1 MFSQPKFETIDTSNL
16 QPFFTGAEA
25 EIFKTENSIIKKRV
39 SKKYRLDE
47 IDKSIRKSRTKK
59 EAKLICKMYDLDIK
73 VPKLIRYD
81 NTSIEMELIKGSTV
95 KEYINIMCQNISN
108 DSLIRDILLKCG
120 KLIKML
126 HNNDIIHG
134 DLTTLNL
141 LCNENDIYVI
151 DFGLSF
157 ISKKVEDKAVDL
169 FTFEKSIKCIHNEK
183 FIKNVLEGY
192 GEMDKEMTNK
202 IDEIRKRGRKR
213 D

>member
-126 HNNDIIHG
+126 HENDIIHG